1 MKAIYFNIKLTQTHT
16 HPRTGIESKK
26 LYPKRKRQQQRR
38 QPCTRKSKMKLSGKQ
53 KQNQKENDES
63 QSVHGTKL

>member
-1 MKAIYFNIKLTQTHT
+1 MKAIYFNIKLTHT

-26 LYPKRKRQQQRR
+26 LYPKRKRQQQRQ

-53 KQNQKENDES
+53 KQN
-63 QSVHGTKL
+63 